1 MDVADC
7 LRRVPLL
14 QGLDPEFIALLAT
27 HTRSVSFPAN
37 AMIVERGEVGV
48 PLFFVLEGRAV
59 VADLPPPSG
68 TDAATLESGD
78 SFGAMSLLDDEPH
91 STAIQALNDIRL
103 LVLDRA
109 DFRDVLAA
117 SPATALQLLESL
129 SIQIRGADAHI
140 SSLSDKAMRDPLTGI
155 LNRRAYEER
164 IKEEVGRTLRYD
176 DHFSLVLIDVD
187 QFKSI
192 SDEFGH
198 DVGDVVLIW
207 MGRLLTEHTRSADTP
222 FRIGGDEFA
231 TLAPATRGEVAH
243 HVTQRIVNVLAEARP
258 RVDFEVNVTASAGYA
273 SCPDHGVSVDA
284 LFTQADSALYR
295 AKQSGRN
302 RICGPGE
309 H

>member
-7 LRRVPLL
+7 PRRVPLL
-14 QGLDPEFIALLAT
+14 QGLDPESIALLAT

-78 SFGAMSLLDDEPH
+78 SFGVMSLLDDKPH

-129 SIQIRGADAHI
+129 SIQIRSADAHI

-176 DHFSLVLIDVD
+176 DHFYLVLIDVD

-192 SDEFGH
+192 NDEFGH
-198 DVGDVVLIW
+198 LDAVLP
-207 MGRLLTEHTRSADTP
+207 TS
-222 FRIGGDEFA
+222 
-231 TLAPATRGEVAH
+231 
-243 HVTQRIVNVLAEARP
+243 
-258 RVDFEVNVTASAGYA
+258 
-273 SCPDHGVSVDA
+273 
-284 LFTQADSALYR
+284 
-295 AKQSGRN
+295 SGA
-302 RICGPGE
+302 
-309 H
+309 